1 MLGSTSPFTISR
13 TTYEVR
19 RRTFEQF
26 PWDLATLRRLYTAG
40 PNEAKAFAGNGPIL
54 SDDRPVIEYFLS
66 LPRKDGPG
74 WYEGTIAPLE
84 HILTP

>member
-1 MLGSTSPFTISR
+1 M
-13 TTYEVR
+13 
-19 RRTFEQF
+19 
-26 PWDLATLRRLYTAG
+26 DLATLKRLYTAG